1 MVEWQIYVLL
11 VPPARIRLRAP
22 PPSPAYFASN
32 KSAMTAQS
40 LVAMRRQQIDCTTRT
55 YWNFADLFPMC
66 ICQVPFAYVCARA
79 CAYMHI
85 CGRGNM
91 HASCVYLDM
100 SIDTYVCEHML
111 APLRTHVFAN
121 ITFHSELHINA
132 LVNQQRSLLE
142 NTLKYFSVFL
152 NCFYI

>member
-1 MVEWQIYVLL
+1 MYFLSRLQESDS
-11 VPPARIRLRAP
+11 VPPPLACLFCIKQISYDGAITCCNAPSTNRLYNAHILEFCR
-22 PPSPAYFASN
+22 
-32 KSAMTAQS
+32 S
-40 LVAMRRQQIDCTTRT
+40 LPYVHMPGTLRVC
-55 YWNFADLFPMC
+55 
-66 ICQVPFAYVCARA
+66 VCARA